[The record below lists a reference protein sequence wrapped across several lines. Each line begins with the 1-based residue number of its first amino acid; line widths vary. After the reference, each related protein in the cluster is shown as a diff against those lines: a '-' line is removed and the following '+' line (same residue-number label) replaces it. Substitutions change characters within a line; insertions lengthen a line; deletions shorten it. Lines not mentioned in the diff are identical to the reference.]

1 MVIQSYER
9 RVQGGTAFLFPGQ
22 GSHQVGMSADLYR
35 TYGFVKDF
43 FKQVDEA
50 VNAPLM
56 RIAFEGPEDELRK
69 TVNAQPAIMA
79 VSLACL
85 LVMQNTLEPERFPH
99 PAFTAGHSLGEYTA
113 LVAAGALEPL
123 DAIRLVRERG
133 RLMHEASLHRDGTM
147 AAIIG
152 LEEDVLEE
160 VCRETGAEIANV
172 NSAEQTVISGERQA
186 VGRAMDLA
194 TARGAKRAILLQV
207 GGAFHSSLME
217 PAVEGMARVLE
228 GVTIKAPEIPV
239 VANCTGL
246 PITSPDEVRKELA
259 AQIRSCVQWRR
270 SMSYLLGAGIT
281 RFVEIGPGRVLSGLV
296 RRMSRDVDV
305 VAVSDA
311 STVKQLATT

>member
-1 MVIQSYER
+1 MVVQSYER
-9 RVQGGTAFLFPGQ
+9 RTQGNIAFLFPGQ
-22 GSHQVGMSADLYR
+22 GSHQVGMGADLYR

-43 FKQVDEA
+43 FKEVDEA
-50 VNAPLM
+50 ASAPLM
-56 RIAFEGPEDELRK
+56 KVAFEGPEDELRK

-85 LVMQNTLEPERFPH
+85 LVMQNTLEPERVPH
-99 PAFTAGHSLGEYTA
+99 PAFAAGHSLGEYTA

-123 DAIRLVRERG
+123 DAVRLVRERG
-133 RLMHEASLHRDGTM
+133 RLMHDASLQGEGTM

-152 LEEDVLEE
+152 LDEDVLEA

-172 NSAEQTVISGERQA
+172 NSAEQTVISGERHA

-194 TARGAKRAILLQV
+194 AARGAKRAILLQV

-217 PAVEGMARVLE
+217 PAVEGMAQALQGMTVQ
-228 GVTIKAPEIPV
+228 APEIPV
-239 VANCTGL
+239 IANCTGQ
-246 PITSPDEVRKELA
+246 PITSADEVRQELA
-259 AQIRSCVQWRR
+259 SQVRSCVQWRR
-270 SMSYLLGAGIT
+270 SMSYLLDAGIT

-305 VAVSDA
+305 VAISDA
-311 STVKQLATT
+311 STLKQLATA